1 MEAFFNGAVFAA
13 RLSTHAGPD
22 PLGQISLRKSGLEGR
37 GRVYLK
43 RFRGLNT
50 LPMSVERRR
59 RL

>member
-1 MEAFFNGAVFAA
+1 MAA
-13 RLSTHAGPD
+13 RSSTHAEPD
-22 PLGQISLRKSGLEGR
+22 PPGQISLRKSGLEGR
-37 GRVYLK
+37 GRVYLT